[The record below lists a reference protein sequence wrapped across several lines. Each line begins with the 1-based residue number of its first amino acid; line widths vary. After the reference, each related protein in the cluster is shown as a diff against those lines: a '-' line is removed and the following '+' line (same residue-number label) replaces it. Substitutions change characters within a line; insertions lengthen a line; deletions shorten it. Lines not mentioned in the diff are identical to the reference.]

1 VCPKQYEILKTISR
15 YCPYKECGP
24 ATLIMLY
31 LYFML
36 RVSFLFLN
44 GQVGGHPEQQIVAN
58 PVVDDLI
65 EPLVRNHQAYGV
77 QLHIHQQVVAQERRP
92 QGSHNIRALFPALW
106 EP

>member
-1 VCPKQYEILKTISR
+1 MKKKTNFLLVV
-15 YCPYKECGP
+15 P
-24 ATLIMLY
+24 
-31 LYFML
+31 L
-36 RVSFLFLN
+36 RVSSLFLN

-65 EPLVRNHQAYGV
+65 EPLVRNDQAYGV

-92 QGSHNIRALFPALW
+92 QGGHNIRALFAALW